1 MEELV
6 ILKILESGALADG
19 KGCRIEVETH
29 AGPRELRF
37 TFEDAARLIAA
48 LETAQRELQRRRARS
63 GAAPLP
69 EKPKVPERWETGIDP
84 VNQLAVLRACF
95 ADDTTSEAA
104 IPRQQIPQIA
114 EFLHA
119 AMKRLEPG
127 TDMRQ

>member
-6 ILKILESGALADG
+6 ILKILTSGALADG
-19 KGCRIEVETH
+19 KGCRIEVQTH

-37 TFEDAARLIAA
+37 TFEDAERLIAA
-48 LETAQRELQRRRARS
+48 LETARRDLQCSRARS

-95 ADDTTSEAA
+95 ADHTTSEAA
-104 IPRQQIPQIA
+104 IPRRQIPQIA
-114 EFLHA
+114 AFLQA